1 MMNWNNFE
9 FNNPEFLWLLAL
21 IPFIATWFFLVR
33 KKETATLT
41 VSSLKGFNTTSSFLP
56 KLKPL
61 LPIIRLISLTL
72 LIIALARP
80 RNVAVS
86 KKVKANR
93 GIDIVM
99 AIDVSASMLARD
111 LKPNRLE
118 ALKVVATNFVNRR
131 PNDRIGIVVYAGE
144 SFTQTPITSDKG
156 ITRRT
161 ISEIKWGQLEGGT
174 AIGMGLGSAVN
185 RLKESEAKSKVI
197 ILLTDGVNNSGFVDP
212 KTATELAKELNIKVY
227 TVGIGTN
234 GMADFPFSK
243 DARGRL
249 ISFLILALVNPK
261 IGTKLKTVKRE
272 GVDVVF
278 ALDVS
283 KSMLAEDI
291 APNRL
296 EKSKQI
302 ISKIIDKLGSD
313 RVGIIIYA
321 GNAYPLLPITT
332 DHGAAKMFLQSANPD
347 LVSSQGT
354 AINDALDLAK
364 TYYNN
369 DDQTNRFLIIISDG
383 EDHQEE
389 TKQIAQNIS
398 NDGIKVYT
406 IGVGTE
412 KGAPIPMKINGSLI
426 GYKKYKGETVLTK
439 RNPILLK
446 GVADAASG
454 VYIDGNLTDKPV
466 KAIED
471 IIGNA
476 QKTAFET
483 KQFSDYKD
491 QFQWFLGIGILFLL
505 IDVFFLDKKTKW
517 LKKVDLFNEKEN

>member
-21 IPFIATWFFLVR
+21 IPFIAIWFFLVR

-86 KKVKANR
+86 TKVKANR

-144 SFTQTPITSDKG
+144 SFTQTPITSDKS

-249 ISFLILALVNPK
+249 QFRKQQVEIDEELLQF
-261 IGTKLKTVKRE
+261 
-272 GVDVVF
+272 
-278 ALDVS
+278 
-283 KSMLAEDI
+283 I
-291 APNRL
+291 ASETQGQYFRATDNSELQEIYDEIDTL
-296 EKSKQI
+296 EKT
-302 ISKIIDKLGSD
+302 KIEEFK
-313 RVGIIIYA
+313 
-321 GNAYPLLPITT
+321 
-332 DHGAAKMFLQSANPD
+332 
-347 LVSSQGT
+347 
-354 AINDALDLAK
+354 
-364 TYYNN
+364 YYNY
-369 DDQTNRFLIIISDG
+369 
-383 EDHQEE
+383 QE
-389 TKQIAQNIS
+389 
-398 NDGIKVYT
+398 
-406 IGVGTE
+406 
-412 KGAPIPMKINGSLI
+412 
-426 GYKKYKGETVLTK
+426 KYRYLLFFAGGLLLLEF
-439 RNPILLK
+439 ILK
-446 GVADAASG
+446 
-454 VYIDGNLTDKPV
+454 NT
-466 KAIED
+466 
-471 IIGNA
+471 
-476 QKTAFET
+476 
-483 KQFSDYKD
+483 
-491 QFQWFLGIGILFLL
+491 LFRSF
-505 IDVFFLDKKTKW
+505 I
-517 LKKVDLFNEKEN
+517 

>member
-21 IPFIATWFFLVR
+21 IPLIATWFFLVR

-249 ISFLILALVNPK
+249 QFRKQQVEIDEELLQF
-261 IGTKLKTVKRE
+261 
-272 GVDVVF
+272 
-278 ALDVS
+278 
-283 KSMLAEDI
+283 I
-291 APNRL
+291 ASETQGQYFRATDNSELQEIYDEIDTL
-296 EKSKQI
+296 EKT
-302 ISKIIDKLGSD
+302 KIEEFK
-313 RVGIIIYA
+313 
-321 GNAYPLLPITT
+321 
-332 DHGAAKMFLQSANPD
+332 
-347 LVSSQGT
+347 
-354 AINDALDLAK
+354 
-364 TYYNN
+364 YYNY
-369 DDQTNRFLIIISDG
+369 
-383 EDHQEE
+383 QE
-389 TKQIAQNIS
+389 
-398 NDGIKVYT
+398 
-406 IGVGTE
+406 
-412 KGAPIPMKINGSLI
+412 
-426 GYKKYKGETVLTK
+426 KYRYLLFFAGGLLLLEF
-439 RNPILLK
+439 ILK
-446 GVADAASG
+446 
-454 VYIDGNLTDKPV
+454 NT
-466 KAIED
+466 
-471 IIGNA
+471 
-476 QKTAFET
+476 
-483 KQFSDYKD
+483 
-491 QFQWFLGIGILFLL
+491 LFRSF
-505 IDVFFLDKKTKW
+505 I
-517 LKKVDLFNEKEN
+517 

>member
-86 KKVKANR
+86 TKVKANR

-144 SFTQTPITSDKG
+144 SFTQTPITSDKS

-249 ISFLILALVNPK
+249 QFRKQQVEIDEELLQF
-261 IGTKLKTVKRE
+261 
-272 GVDVVF
+272 
-278 ALDVS
+278 
-283 KSMLAEDI
+283 I
-291 APNRL
+291 ASETQGQYFRATDNFELQEIYDEIDTL
-296 EKSKQI
+296 EKT
-302 ISKIIDKLGSD
+302 KIEEFK
-313 RVGIIIYA
+313 
-321 GNAYPLLPITT
+321 
-332 DHGAAKMFLQSANPD
+332 
-347 LVSSQGT
+347 
-354 AINDALDLAK
+354 
-364 TYYNN
+364 YYNY
-369 DDQTNRFLIIISDG
+369 
-383 EDHQEE
+383 QE
-389 TKQIAQNIS
+389 
-398 NDGIKVYT
+398 
-406 IGVGTE
+406 
-412 KGAPIPMKINGSLI
+412 
-426 GYKKYKGETVLTK
+426 KYRYLLFFAGGLLLLEF
-439 RNPILLK
+439 ILK
-446 GVADAASG
+446 
-454 VYIDGNLTDKPV
+454 NT
-466 KAIED
+466 
-471 IIGNA
+471 
-476 QKTAFET
+476 
-483 KQFSDYKD
+483 
-491 QFQWFLGIGILFLL
+491 LFRSF
-505 IDVFFLDKKTKW
+505 I
-517 LKKVDLFNEKEN
+517 